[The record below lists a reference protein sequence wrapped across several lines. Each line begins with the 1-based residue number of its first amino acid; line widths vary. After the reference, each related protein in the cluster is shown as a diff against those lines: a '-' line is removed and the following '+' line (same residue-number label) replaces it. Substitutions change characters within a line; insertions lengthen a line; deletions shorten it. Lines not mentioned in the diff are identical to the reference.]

1 MFTGIIERTA
11 KVAEIVR
18 EGSNFHFWLESP
30 IAAELKIDQ
39 SMAHDGVCLT
49 VVRIEADR
57 QRYMVTAMEETM
69 QRSNLRTW
77 EVGTEVNLERSMP
90 MDGRF
95 DGHIVQGHVD
105 TTAVCTGIEDADGS
119 RYFKFEYDIDP
130 AMAARGYMTVE
141 KGSVTVNGVS
151 LTVCDSEARSFR
163 VAIIPYTM
171 DHTNFCEIG
180 VGSRVNIEFDII
192 GKYLARLA
200 GFADR

>member
-11 KVAEIVR
+11 KVVDIIK

-49 VVRIEADR
+49 VIKIEADR
-57 QRYMVTAMEETM
+57 NRYMVTAMEETM

-77 EVGTEVNLERSMP
+77 QVGSEVNLERSMP

-105 TTAVCTGIEDADGS
+105 QTAVCEKVETLDGS
-119 RYFKFEYDIDP
+119 WRFFFKYEVKEHF
-130 AMAARGYMTVE
+130 TVE
-141 KGSVTVNGVS
+141 KGSVCINGVS
-151 LTVCDSEARSFR
+151 LTVVDSKPGLLS
-163 VAIIPYTM
+163 VAIIPYTYEF
-171 DHTNFCEIG
+171 TNFHQIKA
-180 VGSRVNIEFDII
+180 GSVVNLEFDIL
-192 GKYLARLA
+192 GKYITRL
-200 GFADR
+200 FEQYRQTLSL

>member
-11 KVAEIVR
+11 KVAEIIR

-105 TTAVCTGIEDADGS
+105 QTAVCE
-119 RYFKFEYDIDP
+119 K
-130 AMAARGYMTVE
+130 VE
-141 KGSVTVNGVS
+141 T
-151 LTVCDSEARSFR
+151 LD
-163 VAIIPYTM
+163 
-171 DHTNFCEIG
+171 
-180 VGSRVNIEFDII
+180 
-192 GKYLARLA
+192 
-200 GFADR
+200 

>member
-11 KVAEIVR
+11 KVAEIIR

-105 TTAVCTGIEDADGS
+105 QTARCTAKEDAGGS
-119 RYFKFEYDIDP
+119 WYFTFAYEP
-130 AMAARGYMTVE
+130 QGGGLCTVE
-141 KGSVTVNGVS
+141 KGSVAVNGVS
-151 LTVCDSEARSFR
+151 LTVCDSEKDSFR
-163 VAIIPYTM
+163 VAIIPYTFE
-171 DHTNFCEIG
+171 HPNFSDIK
-180 VGSRVNIEFDII
+180 VGTRVNIEFDII
-192 GKYLARLA
+192 GKYIARIA
-200 GFADR
+200 SV